1 MTADDFTQAEI
12 VRSLARIED
21 GQKVLGEKVEKLTE
35 RFVTADVFEL
45 RMASVERD
53 VVDVKSSVESRRVSG
68 WTIAAVIVAIVA
80 TASALIPALAK

>member
-21 GQKVLGEKVEKLTE
+21 GQKALGEKVEKLTE

-80 TASALIPALAK
+80 TAAALIPALAK